1 MDGTDDVLLGLNEGY
16 KGHHNPRGAGQS
28 LLRAVAGVDWLP
40 SLAQHKHH
48 LELFCTLSWFVQF
61 GLPPN
66 LFLSLSSQILERLC
80 MNKHS
85 TLLTGT
91 CVNVSV
97 TVYNLQKKVLKMEKT
112 HLVQFPPPDLV
123 WGCPPSLCEGGPRE
137 PEYHP
142 PMTQSPCG
150 HPCDSKM
157 PIRAYCTI
165 CSDFF
170 DHSRDVAAIYCGH
183 TFHYECTRHIISK
196 LFFDIGGEEES
207 TADPECLQNELDR
220 MKALLSSKE
229 RDWRDKQKVVES
241 LKDTVDKQR
250 RDLDSVRKEIV
261 EKEMLCSALRKQMT
275 YLETQQNETQAA
287 KEEARRLRTKM
298 KTFESLDM
306 LLQGQR
312 AEVESMIT
320 DMGVSQAAVE
330 QLSIYCISLKKEYDN
345 LKGSLKSSNDMCE
358 KLKREVLTSNN
369 KLHKATMEVNQ
380 TKEDMKSLQNDLA
393 NADKEISSLKRKVEF
408 LQRTL
413 STPTRTNEALSR
425 LVFESPAPIDLKQPR
440 LHPPADS
447 KDIDLN
453 MTYDV
458 PTPEDVA
465 KKPTRFQSKKMR
477 LDPAALSK
485 HSEKSSSLS
494 KARDE
499 DGSMDPFLRNSLL
512 FRKKTFGSMLDPQ
525 RKPGASPLSEIR
537 PLMKAKRK
545 KVTRPQPK
553 IATCLTLDGFLE

>member
-1 MDGTDDVLLGLNEGY
+1 
-16 KGHHNPRGAGQS
+16 
-28 LLRAVAGVDWLP
+28 
-40 SLAQHKHH
+40 
-48 LELFCTLSWFVQF
+48 
-61 GLPPN
+61 
-66 LFLSLSSQILERLC
+66 
-80 MNKHS
+80 
-85 TLLTGT
+85 
-91 CVNVSV
+91 
-97 TVYNLQKKVLKMEKT
+97 
-112 HLVQFPPPDLV
+112 
-123 WGCPPSLCEGGPRE
+123 
-137 PEYHP
+137 
-142 PMTQSPCG
+142 
-150 HPCDSKM
+150 M

-170 DHSRDVAAIYCGH
+170 DHSRDVAAIHCGH
-183 TFHYECTRHIISK
+183 TFHYECLLQWFQTAPTKTCPQCRKQVSTRHIISK
-196 LFFDIGGEEES
+196 LFFDIGGEEE
-207 TADPECLQNELDR
+207 TTGDPECLQNELDR

-229 RDWRDKQKVVES
+229 RDWRDKQKVLDS
-241 LKDTVDKQR
+241 LNDTVDKQR
-250 RDLDSVRKEIV
+250 RDLDSVRKEIM

-345 LKGSLKSSNDMCE
+345 LKGNLKSSNDMCE

-369 KLHKATMEVNQ
+369 KVTLCKS
-380 TKEDMKSLQNDLA
+380 TKYAITFNIRESHGCDSCMYVCPQ
-393 NADKEISSLKRKVEF
+393 SLKKKVEF

-425 LVFESPAPIDLKQPR
+425 LVFESPAPMELKQPH
-440 LHPPADS
+440 LHQPADS

-458 PTPEDVA
+458 TTPEDVA
-465 KKPTRFQSKKMR
+465 KKPTQFQSKKMR
-477 LDPAALSK
+477 YLSK
-485 HSEKSSSLS
+485 CHSVRSIFKLVAHVS
-494 KARDE
+494 KYVFLPQARDE

-512 FRKKTFGSMLDPQ
+512 FRKKTFGSMLDPH
-525 RKPGASPLSEIR
+525 RKPGAVRTGYDGLGGRTKFI
-537 PLMKAKRK
+537 
-545 KVTRPQPK
+545 QPVSFFPMWNVYP
-553 IATCLTLDGFLE
+553 TTSTLTENNVSLTILCV

>member
-1 MDGTDDVLLGLNEGY
+1 
-16 KGHHNPRGAGQS
+16 
-28 LLRAVAGVDWLP
+28 
-40 SLAQHKHH
+40 
-48 LELFCTLSWFVQF
+48 
-61 GLPPN
+61 
-66 LFLSLSSQILERLC
+66 
-80 MNKHS
+80 
-85 TLLTGT
+85 
-91 CVNVSV
+91 
-97 TVYNLQKKVLKMEKT
+97 
-112 HLVQFPPPDLV
+112 
-123 WGCPPSLCEGGPRE
+123 
-137 PEYHP
+137 
-142 PMTQSPCG
+142 
-150 HPCDSKM
+150 M

-170 DHSRDVAAIYCGH
+170 DHSRDVAAIHCGH
-183 TFHYECTRHIISK
+183 TFHYECLLQWFQTAPTKTCPQCRKQVSTRHIISK

-207 TADPECLQNELDR
+207 TGDPECLQNELDR

-229 RDWRDKQKVVES
+229 RDWRDKQKVLDS

-250 RDLDSVRKEIV
+250 RDLDSVRKEIM

-275 YLETQQNETQAA
+275 YLEAQQNETQAA

-369 KLHKATMEVNQ
+369 KLLKATMEVNQ

-393 NADKEISSLKRKVEF
+393 NADKEISSLKKKVEF

-425 LVFESPAPIDLKQPR
+425 LVFESPAPMELKQPR
-440 LHPPADS
+440 LHQPADS

-458 PTPEDVA
+458 TTPDDVA
-465 KKPTRFQSKKMR
+465 KKPMQFQSKKMR

-485 HSEKSSSLS
+485 RSEKSSSLS

-525 RKPGASPLSEIR
+525 RKPGAVRTGYDGLGGRTKFIQPSPLSEIR